1 MHYVLDLGLAITLV
15 QVKNK
20 SAGLFV
26 FTFGRR

>member
-20 SAGLFV
+20 SAGLFI
-26 FTFGRR
+26 FTFVRR